1 MSTPSLRTLAQL
13 GCIYGIGGNTLLVD
27 ELFDLQE
34 DVRVMEGVKWVGNQ
48 HTRSRVFFARSE
60 THGCAM
66 MGMFWDAVCIGV
78 NELSASR
85 RCAMIAREK
94 YVEGKNGRGYNELSM
109 TSSKREKKV

>member
-1 MSTPSLRTLAQL
+1 MS
-13 GCIYGIGGNTLLVD
+13 
-27 ELFDLQE
+27 ELWKE
-34 DVRVMEGVKWVGNQ
+34 AKWVEKHGNQ

-66 MGMFWDAVCIGV
+66 MGMFWDAVCLGV

-94 YVEGKNGRGYNELSM
+94 CVEGKNGKGYSW
-109 TSSKREKKV
+109 V